1 MKILLDKTKQP
12 LKRERSVSLKMYRK
26 KLYKMKH
33 RVKKT
38 HKNSG
43 AHDSWENIQWSK
55 LHLVAALENIKEI
68 MNKGWLNT
76 SPKLINSINPH
87 I

>member
-12 LKRERSVSLKMYRK
+12 LKRERSVSLKMCRK

-55 LHLVAALENIKEI
+55 LHLLAVLENIKKF
-68 MNKGWLNT
+68 MNKWWLKKF
-76 SPKLINSINPH
+76 PKLINSINPH